1 MTALIRK
8 IHRWT
13 SLLFSLAVAAIFAG
27 MPLAELPEWVY
38 YLPLPP
44 LAVLLPTGL
53 YLFALP
59 YLGKRE
65 DAAQAVSRSRA

>member
-1 MTALIRK
+1 MTSLIRT

-27 MPLAELPEWVY
+27 MALTTLPEWVY
-38 YLPLPP
+38 LLPLPP
-44 LAVLLPTGL
+44 LAVLVPTGL

-59 YLGKRE
+59 YMGTRRGRVQ
-65 DAAQAVSRSRA
+65 AAE

>member
-1 MTALIRK
+1 MNQAIRI

-13 SLLFSLAVAAIFAG
+13 SLLFSLIVASIFAG
-27 MPLAELPEWVY
+27 MAITTLPEWFY

-53 YLFALP
+53 YMFFLP
-59 YLGKRE
+59 YLSGQRDGVPASKG
-65 DAAQAVSRSRA
+65 QA

>member
-1 MTALIRK
+1 MTSLIRT
-8 IHRWT
+8 IHRWA

-27 MPLAELPEWVY
+27 MALVALPEWVY

-59 YLGKRE
+59 YLSKPR
-65 DAAQAVSRSRA
+65 DRVQAAE

>member
-1 MTALIRK
+1 MTSLIRV

-13 SLLFSLAVAAIFAG
+13 SLLFSLAVAAIFVG
-27 MPLAELPEWVY
+27 MPLATLPEWVY

-53 YLFALP
+53 YLFVLP
-59 YLGKRE
+59 YLAKPRGGVQ
-65 DAAQAVSRSRA
+65 AAE